1 MFGHKGQIGNLTGFA
16 YILMMLGIIMGVALV
31 VLGSFQNTNAVYNN
45 SVANTT
51 VIAVMSSYSTL
62 VGWLPIIVVIVA
74 VAIILGLLGF
84 GFGGQGG
91 GRQSKR

>member
-1 MFGHKGQIGNLTGFA
+1 
-16 YILMMLGIIMGVALV
+16 MGVALV

-45 SVANTT
+45 TVANTT

-74 VAIILGLLGF
+74 CLKVSSSRLKLPLYLGCSDSVLVADRAEESPSDNYIID
-84 GFGGQGG
+84 
-91 GRQSKR
+91 KAIT